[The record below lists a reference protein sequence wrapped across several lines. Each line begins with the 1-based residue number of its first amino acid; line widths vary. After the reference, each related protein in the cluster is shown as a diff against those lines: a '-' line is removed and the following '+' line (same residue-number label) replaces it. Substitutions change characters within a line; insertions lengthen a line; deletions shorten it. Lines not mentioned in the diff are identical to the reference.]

1 MTFGSTRI
9 VPRGRIGKLPKLRVL
24 LLLGLTA
31 LTLSA
36 TVPKADAVVC
46 VRGAYRAGCVGSGG
60 GIVVRRPV
68 YGSYGVYRRPYLRG
82 VRVYR

>member
-9 VPRGRIGKLPKLRVL
+9 GLRDRKLSKTRVL

-36 TVPKADAVVC
+36 TVPTANAVVC
-46 VRGAYRAGCVGSGG
+46 ARGVYRAGCAGPNGG
-60 GIVVRRPV
+60 VAVRRP
-68 YGSYGVYRRPYLRG
+68 YGGYYNAYRRPYVRGG

>member
-9 VPRGRIGKLPKLRVL
+9 GLRDRKLSKTRV

-31 LTLSA
+31 LALSA
-36 TVPKADAVVC
+36 TVPAANAVVC
-46 VRGAYRAGCVGSGG
+46 ARGVYRAGCVGPNGG
-60 GIVVRRPV
+60 VVVRRP
-68 YGSYGVYRRPYLRG
+68 YGGYYNAYRRPYVRG